1 MYILGNA
8 LRNLIRNKGRN
19 ILMAAIIFAII
30 ATTVV
35 ALIINNTSDAVI
47 ASYSE
52 RFASE
57 VSITPDMQKLR
68 EEALAAAGSA
78 EGRLQMI
85 RPEIS
90 PELMLEFTKSEAL
103 RESVAYASLGANSDE
118 IIAIDQAEETETQ
131 AETGGRLPDM
141 AIFGSTSAGNFKVQG
156 DYWQDFIDGNR
167 ALDDDGISAMPA
179 MDGECLVSGDLAEA
193 NAIAVGDILAFS
205 SVFTIP
211 IPGDMDT
218 ENFADGV
225 IVEINETEY
234 TLSVRQDG
242 MFTASRSVD
251 YDLKVTGIYIDLTD
265 EYSNSFTQGNSSQ
278 NRRNEILTTLGT
290 LLDLRKADETGIN
303 LSVTYYLKN
312 PDFLGQFEAEV
323 RAMGLDDIF
332 LVSTDS
338 ASYEKIVRP
347 VEGLKSISITFMIV
361 VIILGASILL
371 LLSSISIRERKYEIG
386 VLRAMGMKKS
396 KVALGLWTE
405 ILVITAI
412 CLILGIG
419 AGVAAAQPITDS
431 LLQVQIEAEQD
442 DASGQ
447 AVFQGAGS
455 GAGQGGG
462 RFGGIIRNPE
472 SSANVQPLSEMKVTV
487 GLDTILEI
495 VLIAFGL
502 ASAAGLFSISKITK
516 YEPIKILMERN

>member
-8 LRNLIRNKGRN
+8 LRNLLRNKGRN

-68 EEALAAAGSA
+68 EEALAAAGST
-78 EGRLQMI
+78 EGRLQMK

-90 PELMLEFTKSEAL
+90 PELMLEFAKSETL
-103 RESVAYASLGANSDE
+103 RESIAYASLGANSE
-118 IIAIDQAEETETQ
+118 VLLAIDQPET
-131 AETGGRLPDM
+131 TGEPTGTDGKQTTGIPG
-141 AIFGSTSAGNFKVQG
+141 ISTAGNFKVQG

-167 ALDDDGISAMPA
+167 ALDDDGISVMPA
-179 MDGECLVSGDLAEA
+179 SDGECLVSGDLAEA
-193 NAIAVGDILAFS
+193 NGIAVGDVLSFT
-205 SVFTIP
+205 SVFAMP
-211 IPGDMDT
+211 IPADMDT
-218 ENFADGV
+218 ENFVDGGN
-225 IVEINETEY
+225 VEINGTGY
-234 TLSVRQDG
+234 TLAAMQDET
-242 MFTASRSVD
+242 FTASRQVD
-251 YDLKVTGIYIDLTD
+251 YELKVTGIYLDLTD
-265 EYSNSFTQGNSSQ
+265 EYSNSYTQGNSSQ

-290 LLDLRKADETGIN
+290 LLDLREADETGIN

-312 PDFLGQFEAEV
+312 PDLLGQFEAEV
-323 RAMGLDDIF
+323 RALGLDDIF

-338 ASYEKIVRP
+338 ASYEKIVKP

-361 VIILGASILL
+361 VIILGASIIL

-396 KVALGLWTE
+396 RVALGLWSE
-405 ILVITAI
+405 ILVITAV

-419 AGVAAAQPITDS
+419 AGMAAAQPITDS
-431 LLQVQIEAEQD
+431 LLQVQIEAEQN
-442 DASGQ
+442 DASDQ
-447 AVFQGAGS
+447 AVFQGPGS
-455 GAGQGGG
+455 GLGQGGG
-462 RFGGIIRNPE
+462 RLGGIIRNPE
-472 SSANVQPLSEMKVTV
+472 SGANVQPLSEMKVAV